1 MGIFSAASSEVAV
14 RFLVEVR
21 NGEFVPEPDPTGL
34 VLPVWSHR
42 RIRGR
47 LQIRTEGPVA
57 EPEDELLSLVG
68 GVCFDAVGALLRER
82 HALQPYTDSYGYLRL
97 DLEAD
102 TVRISGDD
110 VPDFRVRARPLLDA
124 AVDCGA
130 RYRRWLGMVGVTR
143 DPVRYPNADPVRELG
158 ALERELAA
166 AETDARA
173 ELAAAT
179 WLPVSRRPTSPD
191 AGRT

>member
-1 MGIFSAASSEVAV
+1 LGVFSAVCSEVAV

-47 LQIRTEGPVA
+47 LQITTEGPVA
-57 EPEDELLSLVG
+57 EPEDELSFLVG

-102 TVRISGDD
+102 TVRVSGDD
-110 VPDFRVRARPLLDA
+110 VPDFRVPARPLLDA

-130 RYRRWLGMVGVTR
+130 RYRRWVGRVAVTP
-143 DPVRYPNADPVRELG
+143 DPLRYPNADPMRELG
-158 ALERELAA
+158 ALETELAA
-166 AETDARA
+166 AEAGART
-173 ELAAAT
+173 ELAGAT
-179 WLPVSRRPTSPD
+179 WLR
-191 AGRT
+191 